1 MRNNI
6 SWLEPDLRQPK
17 DRLTLLARVVG
28 RLITT
33 VDPARLDHVL
43 FELLGSALRLDAFL
57 SYDSTDDSGLQ
68 LVAYGGLP
76 EADIEGVGRLAPGL
90 ALCADAAQR
99 RVPVQIT
106 AIQTSTDRSAERR
119 GGKECVSTCSTR
131 WWRNQ

>member
-106 AIQTSTDRSAERR
+106 AIQTSDR
-119 GGKECVSTCSTR
+119 KSTR
-131 WWRNQ
+131 L

>member
-76 EADIEGVGRLAPGL
+76 EADIEGVGRLEHGL
-90 ALCADAAQR
+90 ALSADAAQR
-99 RVPVQIT
+99 RVPVQP
-106 AIQTSTDRSAERR
+106 
-119 GGKECVSTCSTR
+119 G
-131 WWRNQ
+131 

>member
-76 EADIEGVGRLAPGL
+76 EADIEGVGRIAPGL
-90 ALCADAAQR
+90 ALVSYAAHR
-99 RVPVQIT
+99 RFPFPLT
-106 AIQTSTDRSAERR
+106 DTHTST
-119 GGKECVSTCSTR
+119 TR
-131 WWRNQ
+131 ED

>member
-1 MRNNI
+1 MGHQGRSHELPEPASLVRRLTPMTATIPKRIRHGLFRNCSLCPSQTAGGEAARLQVKSMRNNI

-57 SYDSTDDSGLQ
+57 SYDSTDDSGLRS
-68 LVAYGGLP
+68 
-76 EADIEGVGRLAPGL
+76 EEH
-90 ALCADAAQR
+90 
-99 RVPVQIT
+99 
-106 AIQTSTDRSAERR
+106 TSE
-119 GGKECVSTCSTR
+119 
-131 WWRNQ
+131 

>member
-17 DRLTLLARVVG
+17 DRLALLARVVG

-57 SYDSTDDSGLQ
+57 SYESTDDSGLE
-68 LVAYGGLP
+68 LVARSEEHTSELQSLMRISYAVFCL
-76 EADIEGVGRLAPGL
+76 
-90 ALCADAAQR
+90 QKK
-99 RVPVQIT
+99 
-106 AIQTSTDRSAERR
+106 QTNHNKR
-119 GGKECVSTCSTR
+119 
-131 WWRNQ
+131 